1 MNNGFLKAV
10 GAYLAWYKQLRS
22 TILIVKNWW
31 PWIVSK
37 QTTES
42 YSLGLFCLVANQN
55 EEVLVFE

>member
-1 MNNGFLKAV
+1 MVTNNGFLKAI
-10 GAYLAWYKQLRS
+10 GAYLAWYQQLKS
-22 TILIVKNWW
+22 TILKW

-42 YSLGLFCLVANQN
+42 YSLGLFCLEANQN